1 MDRLLALFEAAMEFL
16 QQFPLFGLVAV
27 FVPLSLLSF
36 GGGQAIIA
44 DIQYQTVTVHNF
56 LSNREFTDMYAISR
70 AAPGPSTLIAALIG
84 WQVQGLW
91 GAIVATL
98 AIYIPSSIVVYR
110 ATHWWHNNPNSPWRK
125 ALAKGLAPIA
135 VGLIFAGIVAVLR
148 SARILD
154 FTEVNWL
161 GLATFLVSGLLLYFT
176 KVSPYVLIG
185 VVALLYGGLELA
197 GLN

>member
-1 MDRLLALFEAAMEFL
+1 MIDRLL
-16 QQFPLFGLVAV
+16 GLIIV

-84 WQVQGLW
+84 WQVSGFW
-91 GAIVATL
+91 GALVATL

-110 ATHWWHNNPNSPWRK
+110 AAIWWHANPHSPWRT
-125 ALAKGLAPIA
+125 ALARGLAPVA

-148 SARILD
+148 SAQIVD
-154 FTEVNWL
+154 AAHVNLL
-161 GLATFLVSGLLLYFT
+161 GLATVLVSASLLYWT
-176 KVSPYVLIG
+176 KISPYVLIG
-185 VVALLYGGLELA
+185 LVVLLYGGLDLISSVS
-197 GLN
+197 